1 MSKTWGLSFFD
12 ADGGGGGGVGVA
24 ECNRPVRKLLRLH
37 WCGGNPNSTGLGAT
51 KPLDPEDLAGT
62 GRATD
67 GAIAL
72 AVASALAFCFF
83 ALAFGL
89 RATSIAYSIL
99 RIVPP
104 TSPAS
109 ACNALNADA
118 T

>member
-24 ECNRPVRKLLRLH
+24 ECNRPVKKLLRLH
-37 WCGGNPNSTGLGAT
+37 WYGGNPNSTGRGAT

-72 AVASALAFCFF
+72 AVVSALAFCFF
-83 ALAFGL
+83 ALASGYGL
-89 RATSIAYSIL
+89 PQSRAQSFA
-99 RIVPP
+99 
-104 TSPAS
+104 
-109 ACNALNADA
+109 
-118 T
+118 